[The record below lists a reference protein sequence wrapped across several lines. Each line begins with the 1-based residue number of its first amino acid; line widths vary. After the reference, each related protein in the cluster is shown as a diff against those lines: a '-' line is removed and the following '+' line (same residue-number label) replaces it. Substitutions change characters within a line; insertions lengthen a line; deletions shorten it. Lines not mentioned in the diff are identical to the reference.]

1 MLTCAKSCDRV
12 LFCYEGEGTL
22 SLKKALSEAQNA
34 KTIAV
39 IVGSEGGFSK
49 EEAELAKD
57 AGHTLVNLGPRILRC
72 ETAPLY
78 ALAAISYEL
87 EL

>member
-1 MLTCAKSCDRV
+1 MSFSGKVKEL
-12 LFCYEGEGTL
+12 
-22 SLKKALSEAQNA
+22 LKKNGMT
-34 KTIAV
+34 K
-39 IVGSEGGFSK
+39 
-49 EEAELAKD
+49 AELAKD